1 MVSHHA
7 RTSVAGAVA
16 LLAACAT
23 GFPAERGRQ
32 LEERV
37 ERIEN
42 EGPSPRPDADRGA
55 AREQAQRVDARIAAL
70 ESKLA
75 ETAATAQRAR
85 DGQAGAAD
93 RGAQFAHLTEE
104 LARVRKQLDEQ
115 SRKIEA
121 IDRTVARL
129 QTDVAQRPPGVPPKR
144 TGRAGAER
152 PRVGSAALS
161 PTPPTPPPEAPDAGG
176 RAEMLALARKQESQG
191 QPAVARDLYEEYVS
205 KFPSDPGTAEA
216 RFRLGELAFAER
228 RYQDA
233 IVEFGKVAQDFARSE
248 RAPDALLR
256 TADSML
262 AIGLNDDAKAVLS
275 DLPRRYPNSAA
286 AARARQRLTQLG
298 EQGKR

>member
-1 MVSHHA
+1 MMSHHA

-23 GFPAERGRQ
+23 GFPTERGRQ

-42 EGPSPRPDADRGA
+42 EGPSPRSDADRGA
-55 AREQAQRVDARIAAL
+55 ARDQAQRVDARIAAL

-75 ETAATAQRAR
+75 EAAATAQRAH

-93 RGAQFAHLTEE
+93 RGAQFAHLAEE

-144 TGRAGAER
+144 ASRAGAER
-152 PRVGSAALS
+152 PRVGSAALT
-161 PTPPTPPPEAPDAGG
+161 PTPTPPPEAPDAGG
-176 RAEMLALARKQESQG
+176 RAEVLALAREQESKG
-191 QPAVARDLYEEYVS
+191 QRAVARDLYEEYVS

-275 DLPRRYPNSAA
+275 EVPRRYPNSAA

-298 EQGKR
+298 EQEKR

>member
-1 MVSHHA
+1 MMSHHA

-32 LEERV
+32 LEERL

-75 ETAATAQRAR
+75 EVSAAAQRAHA
-85 DGQAGAAD
+85 GQAGAAD
-93 RGAQFAHLTEE
+93 RGAQFAPLAEE

-144 TGRAGAER
+144 AGRAGAER
-152 PRVGSAALS
+152 PRVGSEALS
-161 PTPPTPPPEAPDAGG
+161 PKPPPEAPDAGG
-176 RAEMLALARKQESQG
+176 RAEVLALAREQESHG
-191 QPAVARDLYEEYVS
+191 QRAVARDLYEEYVS

-275 DLPRRYPNSAA
+275 DVPRRYPNSAA
-286 AARARQRLTQLG
+286 AGRARQRLTQL
-298 EQGKR
+298 EEHEKR

>member
-1 MVSHHA
+1 MMSHHA
-7 RTSVAGAVA
+7 RTSLAGAVA

-23 GFPAERGRQ
+23 GFPTERGRQ

-42 EGPSPRPDADRGA
+42 EGPSPRSDADRGP

-75 ETAATAQRAR
+75 EVTATAQRAH

-93 RGAQFAHLTEE
+93 RGAQFAHLSEE

-115 SRKIEA
+115 GRKIEA
-121 IDRTVARL
+121 LDRTVARL
-129 QTDVAQRPPGVPPKR
+129 QTDVAQHPPGVPPKR
-144 TGRAGAER
+144 PGRAGAER
-152 PRVGSAALS
+152 PRVGSAAL
-161 PTPPTPPPEAPDAGG
+161 TPTPPPEAPDAGG
-176 RAEMLALARKQESQG
+176 RAEVLALAREQESKG
-191 QPAVARDLYEEYVS
+191 QRAVARDLYEEYVS

-216 RFRLGELAFAER
+216 RFRLGELAFADR

-275 DLPRRYPNSAA
+275 EVPRRYPNSAA

-298 EQGKR
+298 EQEKR

>member
-1 MVSHHA
+1 MMSHHA

-32 LEERV
+32 LEERL

-42 EGPSPRPDADRGA
+42 EGPSPRTDADRGA

-75 ETAATAQRAR
+75 EVSAAAQRAHA
-85 DGQAGAAD
+85 GQAGAAD
-93 RGAQFAHLTEE
+93 RGAQLAPLAEE

-144 TGRAGAER
+144 AGRAGAER
-152 PRVGSAALS
+152 PRVGSEALS
-161 PTPPTPPPEAPDAGG
+161 PKPPPEAPDAGG
-176 RAEMLALARKQESQG
+176 RAEVLALAREQESHG
-191 QPAVARDLYEEYVS
+191 QRAVARDLYEEYVS

-275 DLPRRYPNSAA
+275 DVPRRYPNSAA

-298 EQGKR
+298 EQGTR

>member
-1 MVSHHA
+1 MSHHA

-32 LEERV
+32 LEERL

-42 EGPSPRPDADRGA
+42 EGPSPRTDADRGA

-75 ETAATAQRAR
+75 EVSAAAQRAHA
-85 DGQAGAAD
+85 GQASAAD
-93 RGAQFAHLTEE
+93 RGAQLAPLAEE

-144 TGRAGAER
+144 AGRAGAER
-152 PRVGSAALS
+152 PRVGSEALS
-161 PTPPTPPPEAPDAGG
+161 PKPPP
-176 RAEMLALARKQESQG
+176 
-191 QPAVARDLYEEYVS
+191 
-205 KFPSDPGTAEA
+205 
-216 RFRLGELAFAER
+216 RLGELAFAER

-275 DLPRRYPNSAA
+275 DVPRRYPNSAA

>member
-1 MVSHHA
+1 MMSHHA
-7 RTSVAGAVA
+7 RTLVTGATA
-16 LLAACAT
+16 LLLAACAT

-37 ERIEN
+37 ERIEDQ
-42 EGPSPRPDADRGA
+42 GPSPRSDADRGA
-55 AREQAQRVDARIAAL
+55 AREQAQRVDARISAL
-70 ESKLA
+70 ESKSA
-75 ETAATAQRAR
+75 EVAATAQRAH

-93 RGAQFAHLTEE
+93 RGAQFAHVAEE

-121 IDRTVARL
+121 IDRTIARL
-129 QTDVAQRPPGVPPKR
+129 QTDVAQRSPGAPPKR
-144 TGRAGAER
+144 AGRA
-152 PRVGSAALS
+152 AL
-161 PTPPTPPPEAPDAGG
+161 TPTPPPKAPDAGG
-176 RAEMLALARKQESQG
+176 RAEVLALAREQESQG
-191 QPAVARDLYEEYVS
+191 QRAVARDLYEEYVS

-275 DLPRRYPNSAA
+275 DVPRRYPNSAA
-286 AARARQRLTQLG
+286 AVRARQRLTQLG
-298 EQGKR
+298 EGKR